1 MEHKKVE
8 IWYQENYDLLKGE
21 FEQEYYHKS
30 FETETEALNYVQEKL
45 LEELQEF
52 KKLAPDLT
60 CEELLSRYRMFGTD
74 YYLKN
79 VKVGFSSWG
88 YVEENLGSFGLC

>member
-1 MEHKKVE
+1 MKVE

-30 FETETEALNYVQEKL
+30 FETEEEALSYVKEKL

-79 VKVGFSSWG
+79 AKVGFSSCG